1 MVPKLFTRTINNL
14 ANLRVNYSW
23 PAMLCAAAA
32 AAAANWVLSGAMYSE
47 QSCSNIVS
55 TWFKDKQMLITVK
68 CINQE

>member
-1 MVPKLFTRTINNL
+1 MVPKPFTRTTNNL

-23 PAMLCAAAA
+23 PAMFC

-47 QSCSNIVS
+47 HSCSNIVS

-68 CINQE
+68 CINQ